1 MKAGRCHYCGL
12 GFVQVRDEWPSSPQF
27 EQRWGVRVL
36 TVPAKSCSSSRSI
49 SSRFEISSFAHAILA
64 SSMATP
70 SLLAGVEKW
79 FRALSPYWDLTECV
93 SKDACPLDANTKN
106 NLRFLIGLRHQVEHK
121 KADGLDSY
129 LSARHQARA
138 YRPPSSRAL
147 AQVAARHRRRRC
159 ATPIPLRARPSC
171 RRVRFHDR
179 STPAPTGGSRHRSD
193 SGRSHWHQLMS
204 SRLSSRRFASRAIPA
219 SVSAKVFAFPVV
231 DGAANTSFGYVGA
244 NAGAVFRSTPQAF
257 AAYPANA

>member
-138 YRPPSSRAL
+138 LTAL
-147 AQVAARHRRRRC
+147 HPVER
-159 ATPIPLRARPSC
+159 LRKL
-171 RRVRFHDR
+171 RRVIDVDAAQHLFRFEQDR
-179 STPAPTGGSRHRSD
+179 RADEYVFTIDQRPRRLAGVVTGQIADDHIG
-193 SGRSHWHQLMS
+193 
-204 SRLSSRRFASRAIPA
+204 I
-219 SVSAKVFAFPVV
+219 
-231 DGAANTSFGYVGA
+231 N
-244 NAGAVFRSTPQAF
+244 
-257 AAYPANA
+257 

>member
-1 MKAGRCHYCGL
+1 MVPRIVSVLGSNGVRIKRCLPARRKYEEQPALPDRLEASSRTQKSRWPRFISFGA
-12 GFVQVRDEWPSSPQF
+12 PSS
-27 EQRWGVRVL
+27 
-36 TVPAKSCSSSRSI
+36 
-49 SSRFEISSFAHAILA
+49 
-64 SSMATP
+64 
-70 SLLAGVEKW
+70 
-79 FRALSPYWDLTECV
+79 
-93 SKDACPLDANTKN
+93 
-106 NLRFLIGLRHQVEHK
+106 
-121 KADGLDSY
+121 
-129 LSARHQARA
+129 ARA

-257 AAYPANA
+257 AASPANA